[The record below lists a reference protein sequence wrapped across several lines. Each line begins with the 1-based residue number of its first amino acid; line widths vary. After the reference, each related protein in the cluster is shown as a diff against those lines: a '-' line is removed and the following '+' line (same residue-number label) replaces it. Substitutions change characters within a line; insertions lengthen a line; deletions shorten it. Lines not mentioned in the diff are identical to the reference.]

1 MRARRVRDVHRP
13 RGRRA
18 RALVPGAPRRSPGC
32 PDHDSRRHG
41 RGRASPSAPA
51 GVRGARRRPVRL
63 LHAGHPPHRSG
74 ASRGPAESHAPGD
87 QGGARGQPLPLHRV
101 HEDPR
106 RRRARRLADRGST
119 MSDDPRR
126 SSEGKHEFAVIGR
139 PLPKIDAWAKV
150 IGETKYADDLF
161 LPRMAYGRL
170 LRSPHGHALIKR
182 IDTSQDEE
190 ALCTEKVR
198 MVGDAV
204 AAVAAVD
211 EETAERACRLIDVE
225 YEPLRAL
232 MSIEESLAH
241 PEVRIHE
248 YGDGPNVHKNVALQF
263 GDVEAAFARAD
274 LVREDVFF
282 YEGNTH
288 LPMEQHA
295 AVAQWGADGKLTLW
309 SSTQTPHYVHRL
321 LARILDVPAAHIRV
335 IATAVG
341 GGFGGKLDP
350 FAHEIA
356 ACKLSQLIGRPVKIA
371 CTREEVFYIHRG
383 RHPVLMWIKT
393 GFTREGDIT
402 GCHLRTWLDGGAYG
416 SYGVASTFYTG
427 VINPVTYKMPVYKFE
442 GARVFTNKP
451 PCGPKRG
458 HGTPQPRFALEC
470 QLDKA
475 AEQLGLDPAEMR
487 KRILA
492 EPFTKT
498 ANHLTVTTIGLGECI
513 DRVVE
518 ASGWRTKWRGFRSEG
533 APTEPPP
540 EPGCAGGARAR
551 TRRGI
556 GIACSA
562 YLTGAGT
569 AVYWNSMPH
578 SGVILR
584 ADRSGGVAVLC
595 GATDIG
601 QGSDSI
607 LAYLPAEILG
617 IDPKDVH
624 VHPADTSLTPVDL
637 GSYSS
642 RVTLMCGMAA
652 IQASQRL
659 REVIAQAVARK
670 LEVEPGAL
678 AFRERKV
685 GVAAD
690 WERAVPFAQAVELAE
705 AMHGVLAFAGSY
717 APPKRAGKYKG
728 GGVGPSPCYS
738 YSACVVELSVDEE
751 TGEIELHDVWI
762 GHDLGRAL
770 NPLLAEG
777 QIEGSVYMGIGE
789 ALMEGQIF
797 RKGVHKNP
805 SLLEYKS
812 PTTLETPE
820 IHTFL
825 VETDDPEGPF
835 GAKEAGQ
842 GPLLPVIPAIANA
855 VYHAVGVRC
864 DEVPITPEMIL
875 KGLELR
881 RQGRPARVGPARI
894 PLFTFKAPV
903 VVESAFGQPADAI
916 AVRPFQP

>member
-1 MRARRVRDVHRP
+1 MSKTEFTVV
-13 RGRRA
+13 
-18 RALVPGAPRRSPGC
+18 
-32 PDHDSRRHG
+32 
-41 RGRASPSAPA
+41 
-51 GVRGARRRPVRL
+51 
-63 LHAGHPPHRSG
+63 
-74 ASRGPAESHAPGD
+74 
-87 QGGARGQPLPLHRV
+87 GQ
-101 HEDPR
+101 
-106 RRRARRLADRGST
+106 
-119 MSDDPRR
+119 
-126 SSEGKHEFAVIGR
+126 

-150 IGETKYADDLF
+150 TGETKYADDLV
-161 LPRMAYGRL
+161 LPRMAYAKL
-170 LRSPHGHALIKR
+170 LRSPHPHAAIR
-182 IDTSQDEE
+182 AIDTTRARAVPGVYSVITGADLPPVKFGILPVSQDEE
-190 ALCTEKVR
+190 ALCRDKVR
-198 MVGDAV
+198 LVGDAV

-211 EETAERACRLIDVE
+211 EETAERACELIDVV
-225 YEPLRAL
+225 YEPLPAL
-232 MSIEESLAH
+232 MSIEDSLAH

-248 YGDGPNVHKNVALQF
+248 YGDGPNVHKSVALQF

-282 YEGNTH
+282 FEGNTH

-321 LARILDVPAAHIRV
+321 LAKILDLPAAHIRV
-335 IATAVG
+335 IATPVG

-356 ACKLSQLIGRPVKIA
+356 VCKLSQLTGRPVKITL
-371 CTREEVFYIHRG
+371 TREEVFYVHRG

-475 AEQLGLDPAEMR
+475 AEQLGLDPADLR
-487 KRILA
+487 RRILV

-498 ANHLTVTTIGLGECI
+498 ANHLTVTTIGLDECI
-513 DRVVE
+513 DKVVE
-518 ASGWRTKWRGFRSEG
+518 ASGWRAKWQGWR
-533 APTEPPP
+533 
-540 EPGCAGGARAR
+540 R
-551 TRRGI
+551 TPASGKRRGV

-562 YLTGAGT
+562 YMTGAGT
-569 AVYWNSMPH
+569 AIYWNSMPH
-578 SGVILR
+578 SGVIVR
-584 ADRSGGVAVLC
+584 ADRSGGVTVLC

-607 LAYLPAEILG
+607 LAYLPAEVLG
-617 IDPKDVH
+617 IDPKDIR
-624 VHPADTSLTPVDL
+624 VHPADTDLTPVDL

-652 IQASQRL
+652 IQAAERL
-659 REVIAQAVARK
+659 KAAIARAVAAK
-670 LEVEPGAL
+670 LETSPERLV
-678 AFRERKV
+678 FRDRKV
-685 GVAAD
+685 GVPDD
-690 WERAVPFAQAVELAE
+690 WERAVPFPAAVALAE
-705 AMHGVLAFAGSY
+705 SMHGVLAFPGSY

-738 YSACVVELSVDEE
+738 YSASVVELTVDAE

-762 GHDLGRAL
+762 AHDIGRAL
-770 NPLLAEG
+770 NPLLVEG
-777 QIEGSVYMGIGE
+777 QVEGSVYMGIGE
-789 ALMEGQIF
+789 ALMEAQVF
-797 RKGVHKNP
+797 RKGVHKTP
-805 SLLEYKS
+805 SMLDYKS

-820 IHTFL
+820 IHTIL

-855 VYHAVGVRC
+855 VYDAVGVRI
-864 DEVPITPEMIL
+864 DEIPITPEKIL
-875 KGLELR
+875 RALELG
-881 RQGRPARVGPARI
+881 RQGKTPRVGPEKL
-894 PLFTFKAPV
+894 PLFTFKEPLA
-903 VVESAFGQPADAI
+903 VESAFGQPADEI
-916 AVRPFQP
+916 ALRPFAS

>member
-1 MRARRVRDVHRP
+1 MNK
-13 RGRRA
+13 
-18 RALVPGAPRRSPGC
+18 
-32 PDHDSRRHG
+32 SRF
-41 RGRASPSAPA
+41 SI
-51 GVRGARRRPVRL
+51 V
-63 LHAGHPPHRSG
+63 
-74 ASRGPAESHAPGD
+74 
-87 QGGARGQPLPLHRV
+87 GQ
-101 HEDPR
+101 
-106 RRRARRLADRGST
+106 
-119 MSDDPRR
+119 
-126 SSEGKHEFAVIGR
+126 

-150 IGETKYADDLF
+150 TGETRYADDLA
-161 LPRMAYGRL
+161 LPRLAHGRL
-170 LRSPHGHALIKR
+170 LRSPHAHAR
-182 IDTSQDEE
+182 IRAIDAARARALPGVYAVITGADLPRVKFGILPVSQDEE

-211 EETAERACRLIDVE
+211 EETAERACRLIDVD
-225 YEPLRAL
+225 YEPLPAL
-232 MSIEESLAH
+232 MSIQDSLAH

-263 GDVEAAFARAD
+263 GDVEAAFEAAD
-274 LVREDVFF
+274 LVREDVFYF
-282 YEGNTH
+282 EGNTH

-295 AVAQWGADGKLTLW
+295 AVAHWAADGKLTLW

-321 LARILDVPAAHIRV
+321 LAKILDVPAAHVRV
-335 IATAVG
+335 VAPPVG

-356 ACKLSQLIGRPVKIA
+356 ACKLSQLTGRPVKIA

-393 GFTREGDIT
+393 GFTRQGDIT

-442 GARVFTNKP
+442 GARIFTNKP

-475 AEQLGLDPAEMR
+475 AEQLGLDPADLR
-487 KRILA
+487 RRIIA

-498 ANHLTVTTIGLGECI
+498 ANHLTVTTIGLGECL

-518 ASGWRTKWRGFRSEG
+518 ASGWRDKH
-533 APTEPPP
+533 
-540 EPGCAGGARAR
+540 ARYRAAAADASAKPLWQSR
-551 TRRGI
+551 KRKGI
-556 GIACSA
+556 GLACSA
-562 YLTGAGT
+562 YMTGAGT
-569 AVYWNSMPH
+569 AIYWNNMPH
-578 SGVILR
+578 SGVVVR
-584 ADRSGGVAVLC
+584 ADRSGAVTLLC

-601 QGSDSI
+601 QGSDSV
-607 LAYLPAEILG
+607 LAYLVAEVLG
-617 IDPKDVH
+617 VDPKDVH

-642 RVTLMCGMAA
+642 RVTLMCGQAA
-652 IQASQRL
+652 IQAGERL
-659 REVIAQAVARK
+659 KSAVFKAVAAK
-670 LEVEPGAL
+670 LGVEPTAL
-678 AFRERKV
+678 VARERKI
-685 GVAAD
+685 GVPDD
-690 WERAVPFAQAVELAE
+690 WDRALPFAQAVELGE

-738 YSACVVELSVDEE
+738 YSACVVELTVDED
-751 TGEIELHDVWI
+751 TGTIELSDVWI
-762 GHDLGRAL
+762 AHDIGRAL
-770 NPLLAEG
+770 NPLLVEG
-777 QIEGSVYMGIGE
+777 QVEGSIYMGIGE
-789 ALMEGQIF
+789 ALMEEQVF
-797 RKGVHKNP
+797 RKTLHKTP
-805 SLLEYKS
+805 SMLDYKS

-855 VYHAVGVRC
+855 VYQATGVRI
-864 DEVPITPEMIL
+864 DEVPITPDKIL
-875 KGLELR
+875 RGLELR
-881 RQGRPARVGPARI
+881 RQGKPARVGPDKL
-894 PLFTFKAPV
+894 PLFGFKEPV
-903 VVESAFGQPADAI
+903 VVDSAFGQPAEAI
-916 AVRPFQP
+916 AVRPFADERTR

>member
-1 MRARRVRDVHRP
+1 MKD
-13 RGRRA
+13 GF
-18 RALVPGAPRRSPGC
+18 S
-32 PDHDSRRHG
+32 
-41 RGRASPSAPA
+41 
-51 GVRGARRRPVRL
+51 
-63 LHAGHPPHRSG
+63 
-74 ASRGPAESHAPGD
+74 
-87 QGGARGQPLPLHRV
+87 
-101 HEDPR
+101 
-106 RRRARRLADRGST
+106 
-119 MSDDPRR
+119 
-126 SSEGKHEFAVIGR
+126 VIGQ

-150 IGETKYADDLF
+150 TGETRYADDLV
-161 LPRMAYGRL
+161 LPRMAYGKL
-170 LRSPHGHALIKR
+170 LRSPHAHARIVT
-182 IDTSQDEE
+182 IDTERARALPGVYSVITGHDLPRVKFGILPVSQDEE

-211 EETAERACRLIDVE
+211 EETAETACRLIDVT
-225 YEPLRAL
+225 YEPLPAL
-232 MSIEESLAH
+232 MSIQESLAH

-263 GDVEAAFARAD
+263 GDVDAAFAASH

-282 YEGNTH
+282 FEGNTH

-295 AVAQWGADGKLTLW
+295 AVAQHGADGKLTLW

-321 LARILDVPAAHIRV
+321 LAKILDMPGAHIRV
-335 IATAVG
+335 IAAPVG

-356 ACKLSQLIGRPVKIA
+356 ACKLSQLTGRPVKIA

-383 RHPVLMWIKT
+383 RHPVLMWLKT
-393 GFTREGDIT
+393 GFTKDGDIT
-402 GCHLRTWLDGGAYG
+402 GSHIRTWLDGGAYG

-475 AEQLGLDPAEMR
+475 AEQLGLDPADLR
-487 KRILA
+487 RRIVH

-513 DRVVE
+513 DKVVE
-518 ASGWRTKWRGFRSEG
+518 ASGWRDK
-533 APTEPPP
+533 
-540 EPGCAGGARAR
+540 RAR
-551 TRRGI
+551 FAQTASQSEAKPLWRSRKRKGI
-556 GIACSA
+556 GIAGSS
-562 YLTGAGT
+562 YMTGAGT
-569 AVYWNSMPH
+569 AIYWNNMPH
-578 SGVILR
+578 SGVVVR
-584 ADRSGGVAVLC
+584 ADRSGGVTILC

-607 LAYLPAEILG
+607 LAYLPAEVLG
-617 IDPKDVH
+617 LPPKDIH

-642 RVTLMCGMAA
+642 RVTLMCGVAA
-652 IQASQRL
+652 IQAATRL
-659 REVIAQAVARK
+659 KTVIARAVATK
-670 LEVEPGAL
+670 LGVAPEAL
-678 AFRERKV
+678 VFRDRQV
-685 GVAAD
+685 GVADD
-690 WERAVPFAQAVELAE
+690 WDKAVPFAQAVELGE
-705 AMHGVLAFAGSY
+705 AMHGVLAFSGSY
-717 APPKRAGKYKG
+717 APPKRAGKFKG

-738 YSACVVELSVDEE
+738 YSACVVELTVDED
-751 TGEIELHDVWI
+751 TGWIELDEIWIAHDI
-762 GHDLGRAL
+762 GRAL
-770 NPLLAEG
+770 NPLLVEG
-777 QIEGSVYMGIGE
+777 QVEGSIYMGIGE
-789 ALMEGQIF
+789 ALMEGQVF
-797 RKGVHKNP
+797 RKGLHKHP

-820 IHTFL
+820 IHTLL

-855 VYHAVGVRC
+855 IYDAVGVRM
-864 DEVPITPEMIL
+864 DQVPITPDMVL
-875 KGLELR
+875 RGLELK
-881 RQGRPARVGPARI
+881 RQGKPARI
-894 PLFTFKAPV
+894 GPDRLPLFTFKEPL
-903 VVESAFGQPADAI
+903 VVESAFGQPAEAI
-916 AVRPFQP
+916 ATRPFADPEPTP